1 MKVLFHKNFD
11 KNYQKLPKSVRDKF
25 KKRLRLFITNPF
37 NPLLNNHALH
47 GEWRDFRS
55 INVTGDF
62 RAFYKPLN
70 DTSVEFAIIDTHSNL
85 YS

>member
-11 KNYQKLPKSVRDKF
+11 KNYQKLPVSVRNKF
-25 KKRLRLFITNPF
+25 KKRLRLFMADPF
-37 NPLLNNHALH
+37 NPTLNNHALH

-62 RAFYKPLN
+62 RAFYKTL
-70 DTSVEFAIIDTHSNL
+70 DETTVEFTIIDKHSNL